1 MSSIGPD
8 SRIDRTGLDS
18 QAALEALRGR
28 ETTPGQPIQQASQ
41 VAEAVQAYAPPAVDA
56 GETVLNA
63 DAWRDVP
70 TGERLLSGDSGL
82 ERELGSMDL
91 SAAADR
97 GADAV
102 LDSLTA

>member
-1 MSSIGPD
+1 MSTIGPD

-18 QAALEALRGR
+18 QTALETLRSREPGALD
-28 ETTPGQPIQQASQ
+28 PSQQTAA
-41 VAEAVQAYAPPAVDA
+41 VAEAAPAYAQPAVDA
-56 GETVLNA
+56 GEDVLNA
-63 DAWRDVP
+63 DAWHGVP
-70 TGERLLSGDSGL
+70 AGERLLAGDTGL

-97 GADAV
+97 GTDAV